1 MPRNFIRLTVLSAQ
15 DPLRERDKKGALKQP
30 VLAAP
35 IDRPSQTRYAFV
47 RQSVNTLELIQQQSG
62 GAILVPLKRAA
73 SFLGLEPQTIR
84 NQLCEGR
91 CVLSPVRIGTRI
103 FFKAEDIANRID
115 ALALDIDVFGRP
127 RPARGRPT
135 KAAVLERKN
144 KLQEPPSSDGQSL
157 VALTAVAPIFGRA
170 PKSIQNQISLGRWP
184 IPIIKI
190 GKHVYFR
197 AADVVLA
204 IKEDLF
210 SHSEDPG

>member
-1 MPRNFIRLTVLSAQ
+1 M
-15 DPLRERDKKGALKQP
+15 
-30 VLAAP
+30 
-35 IDRPSQTRYAFV
+35 
-47 RQSVNTLELIQQQSG
+47 NTLELIQQQSG

-91 CVLSPVRIGTRI
+91 CALSPVRIGSRI

-115 ALALDIDVFGRP
+115 ALAIDTDALGRP
-127 RPARGRPT
+127 RPVRGRPT
-135 KAAVLERKN
+135 KAAVLERQN
-144 KLQEPPSSDGQSL
+144 KRQESVIADGQPL

-197 AADVVLA
+197 AADVALA
-204 IKEDLF
+204 IKNGLDL
-210 SHSEDPG
+210 SVSNVA